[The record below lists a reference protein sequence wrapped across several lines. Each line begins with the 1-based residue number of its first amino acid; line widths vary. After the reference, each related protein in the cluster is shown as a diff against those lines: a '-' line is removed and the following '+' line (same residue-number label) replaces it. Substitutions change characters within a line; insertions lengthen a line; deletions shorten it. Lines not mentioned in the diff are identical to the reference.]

1 MRAMSPVRL
10 NKKDETLNF
19 RIKVTHFYA
28 LLVPLAFLLGL
39 GAGYLNWGRG
49 SAGGANTAQNAPL
62 PTDASGQ
69 STGGD
74 IASQIAELPRY
85 DIPIDENDP
94 VFGADNAPITIVE
107 FADFQCPFCIRH
119 AQETY
124 PRLLEDYGDKIRF
137 VYKDFPLSSIH
148 PDAYSAA
155 LSAQC
160 ANEQGKFWEY
170 HDLLFTGSL
179 GLGQEA
185 YDSYAGQLGLDM
197 TAFDLCI
204 NEERYAEQV
213 QSDYDFG
220 VQLGVSS
227 TPTFFINGIAVVGAQ
242 PYTVFAQI
250 IDFELEA
257 AN

>member
-1 MRAMSPVRL
+1 MSPTRK

-19 RIKVTHFYA
+19 RIKRTHFYA
-28 LLVPLAFLLGL
+28 LLVPIAFLLGL

-49 SAGGANTAQNAPL
+49 SAGGANTAQTAPL

-69 STGGD
+69 SSAGD
-74 IASQIAELPRY
+74 IAAQMAELPRY
-85 DIPIDENDP
+85 EIPIDEDDP
-94 VFGADNAPITIVE
+94 VLGAEDAPITIVE
-107 FADFQCPFCIRH
+107 FADFQCPFCLRH

-148 PDAYSAA
+148 ADAFSAA

-160 ANEQGKFWEY
+160 AQEQGKFWEY

-185 YDSYAGQLGLDM
+185 YDSYATQLGLDV
-197 TAFDLCI
+197 TAFDQCI

-242 PYTVFAQI
+242 PYSLFAQI

-257 AN
+257 K